1 MKKLIILFTTI
12 ILTQVFCVALSQNEK
27 VYNMHTDKAYIID
40 LDVRPMDMQIT
51 NFNVLKV
58 TTVTDI
64 FSNNSQLIIET
75 FEEGISYISY
85 KFKNKSYK
93 VKVLVDNNSKQDE
106 NLMELDKIKEN
117 NK

>member
-1 MKKLIILFTTI
+1 MKKFTVLLVTI
-12 ILTQVFCVALSQNEK
+12 ILTQVFSMALSQDVK

-40 LDVRPMDMQIT
+40 LDVRPMDLQIT
-51 NFNVLKV
+51 NSNILKA

-75 FEEGISYISY
+75 FKEGISYISY
-85 KFKNKSYK
+85 KFKDKSYT
-93 VKVLVDNNSKQDE
+93 VKVLIDNNAEQDE
-106 NLMELDKIKEN
+106 SLMELDKIKEN